1 MIKNKQV
8 ANSFIRSRKFYVLFC
23 LSIVLFIGLVVGVSY
38 GIVGSNQQYVL
49 GSEAELGQVF
59 AEEPATFLVLGSAVS
74 SDGQPKGVL
83 QQRLDATLRAYSI
96 LDTEKIIVSGYA
108 SRSGYSEPIA
118 MRDYLVEQGVAME
131 KIVLDEQGVDTNASC
146 ENTVQVLGD
155 GERVLVVTQPSHID
169 RALFLC
175 RSVGLEAFGY
185 SASNTTSGFNRFFQ
199 SFREAFANVK
209 AVIGVG
215 I

>member
-1 MIKNKQV
+1 
-8 ANSFIRSRKFYVLFC
+8 
-23 LSIVLFIGLVVGVSY
+23 VGVSY
-38 GIVGSNQQYVL
+38 GIVGSNHQYVL

-83 QQRLDATLRAYSI
+83 QQRLDATLRGYSV
-96 LDTEKIIVSGYA
+96 LETEKIIVSGYA
-108 SRSGYSEPIA
+108 SRNGYSEPIA

-146 ENTVQVLGD
+146 ENTARLIGD
-155 GERVLVVTQPSHID
+155 DGRVLVVTQPSHID

-185 SASNTTSGFNRFFQ
+185 AAGNTTSGFNRFFQ

-209 AVIGVG
+209 AVISVLT
-215 I
+215 